1 MENIQNFKVDDIPSS
16 SFNLF
21 LGKRRS
27 GKSVLCEY
35 MISQMVENKM
45 LDQIFLFSPT
55 DAGFNII
62 PDRESRFTS
71 IEPLFDII
79 DNYKRMNEYNK
90 IVERKS
96 DKIKLS
102 TAIIIDDFAV
112 ELKSKGFNIL
122 ETLAVLGRHYS
133 YDPLNLHFFI
143 LSQSLTKVPRV
154 VRLNVDLMFFNAI
167 ASMKELEMILE
178 ENFYVVSSSRDG
190 KKEGRELY
198 EQLVKAKD
206 FQFIAILNYKQNCR
220 THGDYI
226 RVYTADIKKL
236 KL

>member
-1 MENIQNFKVDDIPSS
+1 MENIQDFNVNDIPSS

-35 MISQMVENKM
+35 MLSQMIENKM

-55 DAGFNII
+55 SAGFNII
-62 PDRESRFTS
+62 PDNESRFKT

-79 DNYKRMNEYNK
+79 ENYKKMNEYNK
-90 IVERKS
+90 IVEKKS
-96 DKIKLS
+96 DKIKLR
-102 TAIIIDDFAV
+102 TAIILDDFAIN
-112 ELKSKGFNIL
+112 LKSKGFNIL

-133 YDPLNLHFFI
+133 YEPLCLHFFI

-154 VRLNVDLMFFNAI
+154 VRLNLDMLFFNAI
-167 ASMKELEMILE
+167 ASMKELELILDE
-178 ENFYVVSSSRDG
+178 SFYVISSSRDA
-190 KKEGRELY
+190 KREGRALY
-198 EQLVKAKD
+198 EDLIKGKD
-206 FQFIAILNYKQNCR
+206 FQFITILNYKQNCR
-220 THGDYI
+220 CYGDYI
-226 RVYTADIKKL
+226 KTYVADIKKL

>member
-1 MENIQNFKVDDIPSS
+1 MQDIKDFNVEDIPSS

-35 MISQMVENKM
+35 MISQMVDNKM
-45 LDQIFLFSPT
+45 LDQIFLFSST

-62 PDRESRFTS
+62 PDVESRFKT

-96 DKIKLS
+96 DKIKLR
-102 TAIIIDDFAV
+102 TAIILDDFAIS
-112 ELKSKGFNIL
+112 LKSKGFNIL
-122 ETLAVLGRHYS
+122 ETLLVLGRHYS
-133 YDPLNLHFFI
+133 YDPLCLHFFI

-154 VRLNVDLMFFNAI
+154 VRLNIDMLFFNAI
-167 ASMKELEMILE
+167 ASMKELEMILDE
-178 ENFYVVSSSRDG
+178 SFYVVSSSRDA
-190 KKEGRELY
+190 KREGRALY
-198 EQLVKAKD
+198 EELVKGKD
-206 FQFIAILNYKQNCR
+206 FQFISILNYKQNCR
-220 THGDYI
+220 CYADYI
-226 RVYTADIKKL
+226 RTFVADIKKL

>member
-1 MENIQNFKVDDIPSS
+1 
-16 SFNLF
+16 
-21 LGKRRS
+21 
-27 GKSVLCEY
+27 
-35 MISQMVENKM
+35 
-45 LDQIFLFSPT
+45 
-55 DAGFNII
+55 
-62 PDRESRFTS
+62 
-71 IEPLFDII
+71 
-79 DNYKRMNEYNK
+79 MNEYNK

-206 FQFIAILNYKQNCR
+206 FQFIGILNYKQNCR
-220 THGDYI
+220 THSDYI

>member
-1 MENIQNFKVDDIPSS
+1 MQDIKDFNVEDIPSS

-35 MISQMVENKM
+35 MISQMVDNKM

-62 PDRESRFTS
+62 PDNESRFKT

-90 IVERKS
+90 IVEKKK
-96 DKIKLS
+96 DKIKLR
-102 TAIIIDDFAV
+102 TAIILDDFAIS
-112 ELKSKGFNIL
+112 LKSKGFNIL
-122 ETLAVLGRHYS
+122 ETLSVLGRHYS
-133 YDPLNLHFFI
+133 YDPLCLHFFI

-154 VRLNVDLMFFNAI
+154 VRLNIDMLFFNAI
-167 ASMKELEMILE
+167 ASMKELEMILDE
-178 ENFYVVSSSRDG
+178 SFYVVSSSRDA
-190 KKEGRELY
+190 KREGRSLY
-198 EQLVKAKD
+198 EELVKGKD
-206 FQFIAILNYKQNCR
+206 FQFISILNYKQNCR
-220 THGDYI
+220 CYADYI
-226 RVYTADIKKL
+226 RTYVADIKKL

>member
-1 MENIQNFKVDDIPSS
+1 MQDIKDFNVEDIPSS

-35 MISQMVENKM
+35 MISQMVDNKM

-62 PDRESRFTS
+62 PDSESRFKT

-79 DNYKRMNEYNK
+79 DKYKKMNEYNK
-90 IVERKS
+90 IVEKKK
-96 DKIKLS
+96 DKIKLR

-133 YDPLNLHFFI
+133 YDPLCLHFFI

-190 KKEGRELY
+190 KKDGRRLY
-198 EQLVKAKD
+198 EDLVKEKD
-206 FQFIAILNYKQNCR
+206 FQFISILNYKQNCR
-220 THGDYI
+220 THADYI
-226 RVYTADIKKL
+226 RTFTADIKKL